1 MKNHVNKLKSRLTTI
16 LFLTMLKKIYF
27 GNKPLFLSDEKTED
41 LQPYIDDT
49 QTIFQDD
56 LADLPSLIK
65 KMQDNGTPAGIIL
78 HDVASSLEKI
88 KKELTVIQASG
99 GLVYSNDN
107 KILLIFRRGKWDL
120 PKGKLDEGEDLI
132 TCALREVEEETG
144 LSDLKYK
151 QSLCITYH
159 TYYEKEQHILKES
172 HWQLMK
178 GNDHEELVP
187 QTDED
192 IEKCV
197 WVTIE
202 NLAPYLENAPA
213 SIIDVLTAGIKIIK

>member
-1 MKNHVNKLKSRLTTI
+1 
-16 LFLTMLKKIYF
+16 MLKKIYF
-27 GNKPLFLSDEKTED
+27 GNKPLFLSDKKTED
-41 LQPYIDDT
+41 LEPYLDDA

-56 LADLPSLIK
+56 ITDLPSLIK
-65 KMQDNGTPAGIIL
+65 KMQDNGPAGIIL
-78 HDVASSLEKI
+78 GDVSSSLERI
-88 KKELTVIQASG
+88 KKEFTVIQASG
-99 GLVYSNDN
+99 GLVYSKDN

-120 PKGKLDEGEDLI
+120 PKGKLDEEEDLV

-144 LSDLKYK
+144 LSDLKYE

-172 HWQLMK
+172 HWHLMK
-178 GNDHEELVP
+178 GNDQEKLVP

-202 NLAPYLENAPA
+202 NIAPYLENAPA
-213 SIIDVLTAGIKIIK
+213 SIIDVLTEGIKIIK